1 MEKSN
6 SSKKI
11 SNKSKR
17 FKKNYDWMITRWM
30 LIMRP
35 AIVTATLGAAILIIP
50 KGMMDK
56 TPIVVIVFGTY
67 LLALLYW
74 LAHYLSEIHRP
85 LLATQIAFD
94 IFIITVIIHYTGG
107 AESSFVGFYLLSIM
121 CASLF
126 FRRLV
131 TFLFS
136 TQAVV
141 FYVLYITLYMYYFG
155 PYSEP
160 SLIPDDVKYNVALQ
174 TIMYIVVMYAVGFIS
189 STFAERIIKKDTALI
204 SALKLLKEAR
214 LDTSDI
220 LQSMTNGLI
229 TVNIIGYIVY
239 MNKAAEKILQIESGE
254 AEGRLYSDV
263 LEDRAHELV
272 KVIDSEL
279 VEVSGVLEKEINVFN
294 RNGYPIPLGLTAAP
308 LYDTDKSRR
317 GIIINFKDLTEKN
330 KLIEMIR
337 ESDRMAAIGELS
349 AAIAHEIR
357 NPLAS
362 ISNAAELLNESCEE
376 NNSQISKLLNV
387 IEKESERLQ
396 RISTEFLGFA
406 GVKVPKIHKLNLK
419 KTIEEVLIL
428 LENDPRNTD
437 SISIRNNIDES
448 IYVQFDEDNLKQ
460 LIINI
465 LINSLDALEGNGEI
479 VIDSEDNRQ
488 FDDRYVRLVIY
499 DNGPGFPD
507 EALGHMFEPF
517 FSTKK
522 EGSGLGLAM
531 VRKLVISN
539 HGRVLAQNKEG
550 AGAEIAFD
558 IPLDGTE

>member
-1 MEKSN
+1 MEKLNSSKEKSN
-6 SSKKI
+6 QH
-11 SNKSKR
+11 KR
-17 FKKNYDWMITRWM
+17 FNKYHDWMIIRWM

-67 LLALLYW
+67 LLTFLYW

-107 AESSFVGFYLLSIM
+107 VESSFIGFYFLSIM

-131 TFLFS
+131 TLLFS

-141 FYVLYITLYMYYFG
+141 FYVSYITLYMYYLG
-155 PYSEP
+155 PYSDLSP
-160 SLIPDDVKYNVALQ
+160 IPDVVKYNMALQ
-174 TIMYIVVMYAVGFIS
+174 TFMYIVVMYAVGFIS

-229 TVNIIGYIVY
+229 IVNMTGYIVY
-239 MNKAAEKILQIESGE
+239 MNRVAEKTLQVESGE
-254 AEGRLYSDV
+254 TGGRLYNDV
-263 LEDRAHELV
+263 MGDRAHEMAE
-272 KVIDSEL
+272 VIDNGLAEA
-279 VEVSGVLEKEINVFN
+279 SGVLEKEIKVFN
-294 RNGYPIPLGLTAAP
+294 KNGHPIPLGLTAAP

-317 GIIINFKDLTEKN
+317 GIIINFKDLTEKK

-362 ISNAAELLNESCEE
+362 ICNAAELLNESYDE
-376 NNSQISKLLNV
+376 NDPQISKLVNV

-396 RISTEFLGFA
+396 RISTEFLEFA
-406 GVKVPKIHKLNLK
+406 RVKEPKIHKLNLK
-419 KTIEEVLIL
+419 KTIEEVLFLI
-428 LENDPRNTD
+428 ENDPRNTEN
-437 SISIRNNIDES
+437 ISIRNNIDKN
-448 IYVQFDEDNLKQ
+448 IYVRFDEDNLKQ

-465 LINSLDALEGNGEI
+465 LINSLDALEGKGEI
-479 VIDSEDNRQ
+479 VFNVEKNKQLNNKYI
-488 FDDRYVRLVIY
+488 RLVIY

-507 EALGHMFEPF
+507 EAVGHMFEPF

-522 EGSGLGLAM
+522 EGSGLGLAL
-531 VRKLVISN
+531 VRKLVIGN
-539 HGRVLAQNKEG
+539 HGRVLARNKEG

-558 IPLDGTE
+558 IPLDGAE